1 MQSDI
6 DSLNRKIQSLE
17 EELQNMRKD
26 KINANDQMAKLQK

>member
-1 MQSDI
+1 M